1 MFMMFITYS
10 PESLLFEYKHYIDIW
25 LNSLSITNDYENEEK
40 SEIEGLRHKR
50 HFKELWIR
58 ESEIEGLRHDTLRS
72 YGLANPVT

>member
-1 MFMMFITYS
+1 MYMMFITYS

-40 SEIEGLRHKR
+40 SEIEGLRHD
-50 HFKELWIR
+50 I
-58 ESEIEGLRHDTLRS
+58 LRS